1 MAKRGYKQGA
11 MSATDAITQL
21 RAAAAK
27 CDNKW
32 MKAHAASA
40 RFFGARE
47 ADVKHALKRCG
58 TIKSSLLGTR
68 LPENAAQQ
76 ARWRRRRGGEQDP
89 DVYGVRRKTS
99 YDPLDRAE
107 FDLTS
112 AAMHTAEHRKAMSL
126 MSAEANLEKAR
137 KKCKTEGC
145 ARRIEIAEERV
156 RRMRKDLGLKGAR
169 RKRGVGM
176 FDQVAAAMEPGDERD
191 YTITI
196 ERGYKGHSGYTG
208 DMRGL
213 KGSSPQHFGR
223 AKAHFSAADEE
234 LEWAASPAVRA
245 YGGQKKV
252 LAIASRQLTAGMVN
266 CDWVRSKKA
275 KQVCHAEEKRLIRKL
290 AKLEG
295 DDRVLTHNFALDGTR
310 KRAARKRARKR

>member
-58 TIKSSLLGTR
+58 TVKSSL
-68 LPENAAQQ
+68 
-76 ARWRRRRGGEQDP
+76 
-89 DVYGVRRKTS
+89 
-99 YDPLDRAE
+99 
-107 FDLTS
+107 
-112 AAMHTAEHRKAMSL
+112 M
-126 MSAEANLEKAR
+126 
-137 KKCKTEGC
+137 
-145 ARRIEIAEERV
+145 
-156 RRMRKDLGLKGAR
+156 GAKP
-169 RKRGVGM
+169 RKRN
-176 FDQVAAAMEPGDERD
+176 P
-191 YTITI
+191 
-196 ERGYKGHSGYTG
+196 GYTG

-213 KGSSPQHFGR
+213 KGSSSQHATR

-234 LEWAASPAVRA
+234 LEWAASPAARA
-245 YGGQKKV
+245 YGGQKRI
-252 LAIASRQLTAGMVN
+252 LANASRQLTAGMVN
-266 CDWVRSKKA
+266 CGWVRSKKA

-310 KRAARKRARKR
+310 KRRRRKR